1 MSMDFSH
8 QDLRDRSFKGQ
19 DLTNANFQGADL
31 RGCDFSH
38 AQLTGANF
46 QNIRTGRTLKQVLP
60 FLLLF
65 LIVALPLF
73 DAVSRLIFAA
83 LGQTPEDSGWT
94 YVLVLYGVLGIAGI
108 DESPSP
114 RSRVSQRNPTSK
126 TWWVNI
132 ASTLGNLFRLLSAA
146 ASGALVGFFYG
157 GSWTQNDPRFA
168 TIGAIA
174 CGLLAAIVSFWKHP
188 GAAIALTTARAIA
201 RYGLAF
207 LLAAIALNHLST
219 QNPWGLLWAF
229 LSMLYIQ
236 FTITALLSLLR
247 QFKKIGG
254 TSFKNAKGLDALTQK
269 SGFSKKPDF

>member
-46 QNIRTGRTLKQVLP
+46 QNIRTGSTLKQVLP
-60 FLLLF
+60 FLILI
-65 LIVALPLF
+65 LIVAIPF
-73 DAVSRLIFAA
+73 FNAASRLIFAV

-94 YVLVLYGVLGIAGI
+94 YVLVLYGVLGISGVGQWGGFSSA
-108 DESPSP
+108 
-114 RSRVSQRNPTSK
+114 
-126 TWWVNI
+126 
-132 ASTLGNLFRLLSAA
+132 LSAA
-146 ASGALVGFFYG
+146 ASGALIGFFYG

-168 TIGAIA
+168 TIGAIL
-174 CGLLAAIVSFWKHP
+174 CGLLAAIASFWKHP
-188 GAAIALTTARAIA
+188 GTDIALTTAHAIA
-201 RYGLAF
+201 RYGFAF

-247 QFKKIGG
+247 QVKKIGG
-254 TSFKNAKGLDALTQK
+254 TSFRNATLTRAITTNYPPTPTSPTQ
-269 SGFSKKPDF
+269 SE

>member
-1 MSMDFSH
+1 MSMDFSY

-46 QNIRTGRTLKQVLP
+46 QNIRTGRTPKQVLP

-73 DAVSRLIFAA
+73 DAISRLIFAA

-94 YVLVLYGVLGIAGI
+94 YVLVLYSVLGIAGI
-108 DESPSP
+108 SESPAP
-114 RSRVSQRNPTSK
+114 RSRVSLRNPTSK
-126 TWWVNI
+126 TRRMKI
-132 ASTLGNLFRLLSAA
+132 DLTLRNFFRALSAA
-146 ASGALVGFFYG
+146 ASGALAGFFYG
-157 GSWTQNDPRFA
+157 GNWTQNDPRFA
-168 TIGAIA
+168 TIGAIL
-174 CGLLAAIVSFWKHP
+174 CGLLAAAASSWKHP
-188 GAAIALTTARAIA
+188 GIALTTARAIA

-219 QNPWGLLWAF
+219 QNPWGLFWAF

-236 FTITALLSLLR
+236 FTITALLSLLQ

-254 TSFKNAKGLDALTQK
+254 TSFKNVKGLDALTQK
-269 SGFSKKPDF
+269 SGFFEKPDF

>member
-1 MSMDFSH
+1 MSIDFSN

-19 DLTNANFQGADL
+19 DLTSANFQGADL
-31 RGCDFSH
+31 RGCDFSQ
-38 AQLTGANF
+38 AQLTRANL

-60 FLLLF
+60 FLLLL

-73 DAVSRLIFAA
+73 DAISRLIFAA
-83 LGQTPEDSGWT
+83 LGQTPDDSGWT
-94 YVLVLYGVLGIAGI
+94 YVLVLYGVLGIAGMGHYKWLGGI
-108 DESPSP
+108 
-114 RSRVSQRNPTSK
+114 SRVLP
-126 TWWVNI
+126 
-132 ASTLGNLFRLLSAA
+132 AA
-146 ASGALVGFFYG
+146 AAGALVGFFYA
-157 GSWTQNDPRFA
+157 GSWTQNDPKFA

-174 CGLLAAIVSFWKHP
+174 GGLFAASFRNQD
-188 GAAIALTTARAIA
+188 AALTTASAIA

-247 QFKKIGG
+247 QFNRVGG
-254 TSFKNAKGLDALTQK
+254 TSFRSANLTHATLDHARLSPNTD
-269 SGFSKKPDF
+269 FSNTVGIKFGV